1 MEASNTVD
9 ERATCTEVTEKEAAY
24 LLACGLLL
32 REQYGLLSSRIIE
45 CPVDLQDL
53 PFMTLT
59 AAAYWIA
66 SEGGSR
72 EFNLNNLEEWQ
83 PAFALLL
90 QAIEKETLDVYGRR
104 GG

>member
-1 MEASNTVD
+1 MEGSNTV
-9 ERATCTEVTEKEAAY
+9 ELTRATCAEMTEKEAAY

-45 CPVDLQDL
+45 CPTDLQDL

-72 EFNLNNLEEWQ
+72 QFNLNNLGRELINAQ
-83 PAFALLL
+83 P
-90 QAIEKETLDVYGRR
+90 YPY
-104 GG
+104 